1 MTKVSSQQI
10 ATAARE
16 LFRSHGFAGASMQ
29 DLADQV
35 GIRKASL
42 YSRFPDKDALI
53 GAVLDLTLTELFPAP
68 AEGMPTE
75 AAQGFAAT
83 IQRLAAHLREHRR
96 CVALHLAYG
105 LSGADGQA
113 HPQVAAFFDRCRD
126 HLRAALVAQLDATL
140 ADELAVDAI
149 LRLEGATLWL
159 ALYGDCTPLER
170 AVTELVARAE
180 ALCHEPPSPAV
191 RAVLDGAL
199 GDWRRAST
207 AERALAARLAD
218 AEERVLFVEQAL
230 RGQIEA
236 ASCFL

>member
-10 ATAARE
+10 AAAARE
-16 LFRSHGFAGASMQ
+16 LFRNHGFAGASMQ

-53 GAVLDLTLTELFPAP
+53 GAVLDITLAELFPAP
-68 AEGMPTE
+68 DAGTPPEPT
-75 AAQGFAAT
+75 QDFAAA
-83 IQRLAAHLREHRR
+83 IQRLAAHLRDHRR

-105 LSGADGQA
+105 LSGVDGQA
-113 HPQVAAFFDRCRD
+113 HPQVAAFFDNCRER
-126 HLRAALVAQLDATL
+126 LRATLLPRVDATL
-140 ADELAVDAI
+140 ADELAADTI

-170 AVTELVARAE
+170 AVSELLARAE
-180 ALCHEPPSPAV
+180 ALCREPPSPAV
-191 RAVLDGAL
+191 RAVLDGML
-199 GDWRRAST
+199 GDWRLASA
-207 AERALAARLAD
+207 AEWALAARLAD